1 MVTGVLAAPP
11 KLDTVAE
18 NPQLQRPTLGFGG
31 RTDGSLATAPRRGP
45 SLAGRSQRSLLA
57 GGTDG
62 NELLTVQTGA
72 VLLVLLAVLGVTII
86 RIGQLTWLH
95 MFLGLLLIGP
105 VALKMGSTGYRF
117 VRYYSGDPAYRRKG
131 PPPLALRALGPLV
144 VLSTIGVIGTGV
156 VLLALGPSSRST
168 WLLIH
173 KVIFFIWLAATSLHV
188 LGHLS
193 ELRSALPGARRERD
207 EILAAAGTSSAA
219 SLPSDSSPHS
229 RLLPSRSGFASRVSL
244 TSRNLAVRVA
254 GGPAR
259 GVALA
264 GALLAGL
271 ALALVLVPDFAP
283 WLHYHRHHG

>member
-1 MVTGVLAAPP
+1 M
-11 KLDTVAE
+11 AE
-18 NPQLQRPTLGFGG
+18 NPQLQPPVGVPAVALGARPEQS
-31 RTDGSLATAPRRGP
+31 RAAAPRRP
-45 SLAGRSQRSLLA
+45 SLAGRSPRALLA

-72 VLLVLLAVLGVTII
+72 LLLVLLAVLGVTII

-105 VALKMGSTGYRF
+105 VALKIGSTGYRF
-117 VRYYSGDPAYRRKG
+117 VRYYSGDPSYRRKG

-144 VLSTIGVIGTGV
+144 VLSTIGVLATGV
-156 VLLALGPSSRST
+156 VLLALGPASRST

-173 KVIFFIWLAATSLHV
+173 KVIFFVWLAATSLHV
-188 LGHLS
+188 LGHLPA
-193 ELRSALPGARRERD
+193 LRSGLLGARRERNG
-207 EILAAAGTSSAA
+207 ILAAASAR
-219 SLPSDSSPHS
+219 DSAPPGPGRSPAPA
-229 RLLPSRSGFASRVSL
+229 REGLASRVSL
-244 TSRNLAVRVA
+244 SSRNLAVRAA

-259 GVALA
+259 GAALA

-271 ALALVLVPDFAP
+271 ALALALVPDFAP